1 MLPFPAAF
9 GLPGRQVWVHTEEE
23 FHAIR
28 VAAGRVIPP
37 EGNPASEQQNNPDE
51 EQGQEGW
58 GEEGWNDYGQGHQH
72 QQESYHQQQYQQFQQ
87 QPHVQPQPRHDYVPR
102 DEFNAL
108 VARVGDVESTLH
120 DVNNNVLSLSDNIT
134 QFTAQFQH

>member
-28 VAAGRVIPP
+28 VAAGRVIPQ
-37 EGNPASEQQNNPDE
+37 EGNPAWEQQNNPDE

-58 GEEGWNDYGQGHQH
+58 GEEGWNDYGQGHNTSRKATISNNTSNSSSNLMCSH
-72 QQESYHQQQYQQFQQ
+72 S
-87 QPHVQPQPRHDYVPR
+87 R
-102 DEFNAL
+102 DMTMSLEMSSTHWLL
-108 VARVGDVESTLH
+108 VSVTWRAHYMT
-120 DVNNNVLSLSDNIT
+120 
-134 QFTAQFQH
+134 